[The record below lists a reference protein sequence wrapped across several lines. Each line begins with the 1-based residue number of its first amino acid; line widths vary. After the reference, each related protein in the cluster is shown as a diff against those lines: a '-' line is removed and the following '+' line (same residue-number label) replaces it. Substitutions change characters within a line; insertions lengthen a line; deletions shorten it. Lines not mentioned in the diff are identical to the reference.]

1 MVTTRN
7 ADGTYQHTLTYQV
20 LTFPFSHRLSRVRPA
35 IACFTLLLLTACQK
49 DAPVAPATKTVAYEL
64 SCSPL
69 VGASLTGAVTYTDR
83 SRGTST
89 GTLVNNR
96 WAFEQGG
103 WTLTKGE
110 RLSAQAT
117 VQGNS
122 DCRLSIAIDGGV
134 TTFERQSVQISG
146 QTPTNTLRVEYVA
159 P

>member
-1 MVTTRN
+1 M
-7 ADGTYQHTLTYQV
+7 
-20 LTFPFSHRLSRVRPA
+20 RLSIVGL
-35 IACFTLLLLTACQK
+35 ILLVFMACTK
-49 DAPVAPATKTVAYEL
+49 DDPIAPATTTVAYEL

-69 VGASLTGAVTYTDR
+69 LGASLTGSVTYTDR

-89 GTLVNNR
+89 GTVASNR

-122 DCRLSIAIDGGV
+122 DCRLSLSIDGSV

-146 QTPTNTLRVEYVA
+146 QTPTNTLRVEYVV